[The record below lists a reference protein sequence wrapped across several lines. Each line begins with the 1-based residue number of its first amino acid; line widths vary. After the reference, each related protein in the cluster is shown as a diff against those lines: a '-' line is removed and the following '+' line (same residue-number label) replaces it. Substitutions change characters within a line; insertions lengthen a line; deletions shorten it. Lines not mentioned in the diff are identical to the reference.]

1 MTSFSRIFR
10 NQVLLLLTAAAM
22 AACTGSAGITAEIKD
37 AGESEIV
44 LRQQNI
50 NKFDILDTV
59 RTDAA
64 GRFRYKVKLEKGN
77 PDFIYIYRNDGKL
90 ASLLLQSG
98 DKVHVVADTAG
109 NYSVEGS
116 AESEKLRLVEKD
128 YADFSAKMDSLANE
142 LSEVGND
149 AAREAELSSEMAGC
163 YTGYYRKCV
172 KYVMSNSR
180 SLTVVPV
187 FYQTVAGSFYVFSQ
201 DTDALHFANVADSL
215 ALAYPDSKYVKA
227 LRAEAKRRSD
237 LLSLSIRLKNAPEQ
251 SYPDLDLPDVN
262 ARKVRLSEVGAKV
275 VLLHFWTS
283 ADAAQKMFNQD
294 VLKPLYKE
302 FHSKGLEIY
311 QVALDTDKAM
321 WARTVKDQ
329 NLEWINVCDG
339 LGSASSAIVLYN
351 LSTLPV
357 SFVISENE
365 LVEGTFNDAASLR
378 KLLRQLLK

>member
-77 PDFIYIYRNDGKL
+77 PDFIYIYRNDRKL

-163 YTGYYRKCV
+163 YTG
-172 KYVMSNSR
+172 
-180 SLTVVPV
+180 
-187 FYQTVAGSFYVFSQ
+187 
-201 DTDALHFANVADSL
+201 
-215 ALAYPDSKYVKA
+215 
-227 LRAEAKRRSD
+227 
-237 LLSLSIRLKNAPEQ
+237 
-251 SYPDLDLPDVN
+251 
-262 ARKVRLSEVGAKV
+262 
-275 VLLHFWTS
+275 
-283 ADAAQKMFNQD
+283 
-294 VLKPLYKE
+294 
-302 FHSKGLEIY
+302 
-311 QVALDTDKAM
+311 
-321 WARTVKDQ
+321 
-329 NLEWINVCDG
+329 
-339 LGSASSAIVLYN
+339 
-351 LSTLPV
+351 
-357 SFVISENE
+357 
-365 LVEGTFNDAASLR
+365 
-378 KLLRQLLK
+378 

>member
-77 PDFIYIYRNDGKL
+77 PDFIYIYRNDRKL

-116 AESEKLRLVEKD
+116 AESEKLRLVEKN

-227 LRAEAKRRSD
+227 LEQEAASRRKQLELRVRLQTAEE
-237 LLSLSIRLKNAPEQ
+237 IG
-251 SYPDLDLPDVN
+251 YPQLELPDVHGK
-262 ARKVRLSEVGAKV
+262 KVKISDLDAKA
-275 VLLHFWTS
+275 VLLYFWS
-283 ADAAQKMFNQD
+283 PDNALQKMANLD
-294 VLKPLYKE
+294 VLKKIYSDYKG
-302 FHSKGLEIY
+302 KGLEIY
-311 QVALDTDKAM
+311 QVAIAVDKPA
-321 WARTVKDQ
+321 WERIVTAQGLGWT
-329 NLEWINVCDG
+329 NVCDG
-339 LGSASSAIVLYN
+339 LGENSPVIGQYN
-351 LSTLPV
+351 LNRLPAYFLIV
-357 SFVISENE
+357 DGQLSDRAISDEK
-365 LVEGTFNDAASLR
+365 TLR
-378 KLLRQLLK
+378 KALDQVL

>member
-77 PDFIYIYRNDGKL
+77 PDFIYIYRNDRKL

-227 LRAEAKRRSD
+227 LEQEAASRRKQLELRVRLQTAEE
-237 LLSLSIRLKNAPEQ
+237 IG
-251 SYPDLDLPDVN
+251 YPQLELPDVHGK
-262 ARKVRLSEVGAKV
+262 KVKISDLDAKA
-275 VLLHFWTS
+275 VLLYFWS
-283 ADAAQKMFNQD
+283 PDNALQKMANLD
-294 VLKPLYKE
+294 VLKKIYSDYKG
-302 FHSKGLEIY
+302 KGLEIY
-311 QVALDTDKAM
+311 QVAIAVDKPA
-321 WARTVKDQ
+321 WERIVTAQGLGWT
-329 NLEWINVCDG
+329 NVCDG
-339 LGSASSAIVLYN
+339 LGENSPVIGQYN
-351 LSTLPV
+351 LNRLPAYFLIV
-357 SFVISENE
+357 DGQLSDRAISDEK
-365 LVEGTFNDAASLR
+365 TLR
-378 KLLRQLLK
+378 KALDQVL

>member
-77 PDFIYIYRNDGKL
+77 PDFIYIYRNDRKL

-227 LRAEAKRRSD
+227 LEQEAASRRKQLELRVRLQTAEE
-237 LLSLSIRLKNAPEQ
+237 IG
-251 SYPDLDLPDVN
+251 YPQLELPDVHGK
-262 ARKVRLSEVGAKV
+262 KVKISDLDAKA
-275 VLLHFWTS
+275 VLLYFWS
-283 ADAAQKMFNQD
+283 PDNALQKMANMD
-294 VLKPLYKE
+294 VLKKIYSDYKG
-302 FHSKGLEIY
+302 KGLEIY
-311 QVALDTDKAM
+311 QVAIAVDKPA
-321 WARTVKDQ
+321 WERIVTAQGLGWT
-329 NLEWINVCDG
+329 NVCDG
-339 LGSASSAIVLYN
+339 LGENSPVIGQYN
-351 LSTLPV
+351 LNRLPAYFLIV
-357 SFVISENE
+357 DGQLSDRAISDEK
-365 LVEGTFNDAASLR
+365 TLR
-378 KLLRQLLK
+378 KALDQVL

>member
-77 PDFIYIYRNDGKL
+77 PDFIYIYRNDRKL

-227 LRAEAKRRSD
+227 LEQEAASRRKQLELRVRLQTAEE
-237 LLSLSIRLKNAPEQ
+237 IG
-251 SYPDLDLPDVN
+251 YPQLELPDVHGK
-262 ARKVRLSEVGAKV
+262 KVKISDLDAKA
-275 VLLHFWTS
+275 VLLYFWS
-283 ADAAQKMFNQD
+283 PDNALQKMANLD
-294 VLKPLYKE
+294 VLKKIYSDYKG
-302 FHSKGLEIY
+302 KGLEIY
-311 QVALDTDKAM
+311 QVAIAVDKPA
-321 WARTVKDQ
+321 WERIVTAQGLGWT
-329 NLEWINVCDG
+329 NVCDG
-339 LGSASSAIVLYN
+339 LGENSPVIGQYN
-351 LSTLPV
+351 LNRLPAYFLIV
-357 SFVISENE
+357 DGQLSDRAISDEK
-365 LVEGTFNDAASLR
+365 TLR
-378 KLLRQLLK
+378 KALDQIL

>member
-77 PDFIYIYRNDGKL
+77 PDFIYIYRNDRNL

-227 LRAEAKRRSD
+227 LEQEAASRRKQLELRVRLQTAEE
-237 LLSLSIRLKNAPEQ
+237 IG
-251 SYPDLDLPDVN
+251 YPQLELPDVHGK
-262 ARKVRLSEVGAKV
+262 KVKISDLDAKA
-275 VLLHFWTS
+275 VLLYFWS
-283 ADAAQKMFNQD
+283 PDNALQKMANLD
-294 VLKPLYKE
+294 VLKKIYSDYKG
-302 FHSKGLEIY
+302 KGLEIY
-311 QVALDTDKAM
+311 QVAIAVDKPA
-321 WARTVKDQ
+321 WERIVTAQGLGWT
-329 NLEWINVCDG
+329 NVCDG
-339 LGSASSAIVLYN
+339 LGENSPVIGQYN
-351 LSTLPV
+351 LNRLPAYFLIV
-357 SFVISENE
+357 DGQLSDRAISDEK
-365 LVEGTFNDAASLR
+365 TLR
-378 KLLRQLLK
+378 KALDQVL

>member
-77 PDFIYIYRNDGKL
+77 PDFIYIYRNDRKL

-98 DKVHVVADTAG
+98 DKVHFVADTAG

-227 LRAEAKRRSD
+227 LEQEAASRRKQLELRVRLQTAEE
-237 LLSLSIRLKNAPEQ
+237 IG
-251 SYPDLDLPDVN
+251 YPQLELPDVHGK
-262 ARKVRLSEVGAKV
+262 KVKISDLDAKA
-275 VLLHFWTS
+275 VLLYFWS
-283 ADAAQKMFNQD
+283 PDNALQKMANLD
-294 VLKPLYKE
+294 VLKKIYSDYKG
-302 FHSKGLEIY
+302 KGLEIY
-311 QVALDTDKAM
+311 QVAIAVDKPA
-321 WARTVKDQ
+321 WERIVTAQGLGWT
-329 NLEWINVCDG
+329 NVCDG
-339 LGSASSAIVLYN
+339 LGENSPVIGQYN
-351 LSTLPV
+351 LNRLPAYFLIV
-357 SFVISENE
+357 DGQLSDRAISDEK
-365 LVEGTFNDAASLR
+365 TLR
-378 KLLRQLLK
+378 KALDQIL

>member
-77 PDFIYIYRNDGKL
+77 PDFIYIYRNDRKL

-149 AAREAELSSEMAGC
+149 AAREAELSSEMAGS

-227 LRAEAKRRSD
+227 LEQEAASRRKQLELRVRLQTAEE
-237 LLSLSIRLKNAPEQ
+237 IG
-251 SYPDLDLPDVN
+251 YPQLELPDVHGK
-262 ARKVRLSEVGAKV
+262 KVKISDLDAKA
-275 VLLHFWTS
+275 VLLYFWS
-283 ADAAQKMFNQD
+283 PDNALQKMANLD
-294 VLKPLYKE
+294 VLKKIYSDYKG
-302 FHSKGLEIY
+302 KGLEIY
-311 QVALDTDKAM
+311 QVAIAVDKPA
-321 WARTVKDQ
+321 WERIVTAQGLGWT
-329 NLEWINVCDG
+329 NVCDG
-339 LGSASSAIVLYN
+339 LGENSPVIGQYN
-351 LSTLPV
+351 LNRLPAYFLIV
-357 SFVISENE
+357 DGQLSDRAISDEK
-365 LVEGTFNDAASLR
+365 TLR
-378 KLLRQLLK
+378 KALDQVL

>member
-22 AACTGSAGITAEIKD
+22 AACTGSAGIMAEIKD

-77 PDFIYIYRNDGKL
+77 PDFIYIYRNDRKL

-227 LRAEAKRRSD
+227 LEQEAASRRKQLELRVRLQTAEE
-237 LLSLSIRLKNAPEQ
+237 IG
-251 SYPDLDLPDVN
+251 YPQLELPDVHGK
-262 ARKVRLSEVGAKV
+262 KVKISDLDAKA
-275 VLLHFWTS
+275 VLLYFWS
-283 ADAAQKMFNQD
+283 PDNALQKMANLD
-294 VLKPLYKE
+294 VLKKIYSDYKG
-302 FHSKGLEIY
+302 KGLEIY
-311 QVALDTDKAM
+311 QVAIAVDKPA
-321 WARTVKDQ
+321 WERIVTAQGLGWT
-329 NLEWINVCDG
+329 NVCDG
-339 LGSASSAIVLYN
+339 LGENSPVIGQYN
-351 LSTLPV
+351 LNRLPAYFLIV
-357 SFVISENE
+357 DGQLSDRAISDEK
-365 LVEGTFNDAASLR
+365 TLR
-378 KLLRQLLK
+378 KALDQIL

>member
-77 PDFIYIYRNDGKL
+77 PDFIYIYRNDRKL

-227 LRAEAKRRSD
+227 LEQEAASRRKQ
-237 LLSLSIRLKNAPEQ
+237 LELRVRLQTTEEIG
-251 SYPDLDLPDVN
+251 YPQLELPDVHGK
-262 ARKVRLSEVGAKV
+262 KVKISDLDAKA
-275 VLLHFWTS
+275 VLLYFWS
-283 ADAAQKMFNQD
+283 PDNALQKMANLD
-294 VLKPLYKE
+294 VLKKIYSDYKG
-302 FHSKGLEIY
+302 KGLEIY
-311 QVALDTDKAM
+311 QVAIAVDKPA
-321 WARTVKDQ
+321 WERIVTAQGLGWT
-329 NLEWINVCDG
+329 NVCDG
-339 LGSASSAIVLYN
+339 LGENSPVIGQYN
-351 LSTLPV
+351 LNRLPAYFLIV
-357 SFVISENE
+357 DGQLSDRAISDEK
-365 LVEGTFNDAASLR
+365 TLR
-378 KLLRQLLK
+378 KALDQVL

>member
-77 PDFIYIYRNDGKL
+77 PDFIYIYRNDRKL

-227 LRAEAKRRSD
+227 LEQEAASRRKQLELRVRLQTAEE
-237 LLSLSIRLKNAPEQ
+237 IG
-251 SYPDLDLPDVN
+251 YPQLELPDVHGK
-262 ARKVRLSEVGAKV
+262 KVKISDLDAKA
-275 VLLHFWTS
+275 VLLYFWS
-283 ADAAQKMFNQD
+283 PDNALQKMANLD
-294 VLKPLYKE
+294 VLKKIYSDYKG
-302 FHSKGLEIY
+302 KGLEIY
-311 QVALDTDKAM
+311 QVAIAVDKPA
-321 WARTVKDQ
+321 WERIITAQGLGWT
-329 NLEWINVCDG
+329 NVCDG
-339 LGSASSAIVLYN
+339 LGENSPVIGQYN
-351 LSTLPV
+351 LNRLPAYFLIV
-357 SFVISENE
+357 DGQLSDRAISDEK
-365 LVEGTFNDAASLR
+365 TLR
-378 KLLRQLLK
+378 KALDQVL

>member
-64 GRFRYKVKLEKGN
+64 GRFRYKVELEKGN
-77 PDFIYIYRNDGKL
+77 PDFIYIYRNDRKL

-227 LRAEAKRRSD
+227 LEQEAASRRKQLELRVRLQTAEE
-237 LLSLSIRLKNAPEQ
+237 IG
-251 SYPDLDLPDVN
+251 YPQLELPDVHGK
-262 ARKVRLSEVGAKV
+262 KVKISDLDAKA
-275 VLLHFWTS
+275 VLLYFWS
-283 ADAAQKMFNQD
+283 PDNALQKMANLD
-294 VLKPLYKE
+294 VLKKIYSDYKG
-302 FHSKGLEIY
+302 KGLEIY
-311 QVALDTDKAM
+311 QVAIAVDKPA
-321 WARTVKDQ
+321 WERIVTAQGLGWT
-329 NLEWINVCDG
+329 NVCDG
-339 LGSASSAIVLYN
+339 LGENSPVIGQYN
-351 LSTLPV
+351 LNRLPAYFLIV
-357 SFVISENE
+357 DGQLSDRAISDEK
-365 LVEGTFNDAASLR
+365 TLR
-378 KLLRQLLK
+378 KALDQVL

>member
-77 PDFIYIYRNDGKL
+77 PDFIYIYRNDRKL

-227 LRAEAKRRSD
+227 LEQEAASRRKQLELRVRLQSAEE
-237 LLSLSIRLKNAPEQ
+237 IG
-251 SYPDLDLPDVN
+251 YPQLELPDVHGK
-262 ARKVRLSEVGAKV
+262 KVKISDLDAKA
-275 VLLHFWTS
+275 VLLYFWS
-283 ADAAQKMFNQD
+283 PDNALQKMANLD
-294 VLKPLYKE
+294 VLKKIYSDYKG
-302 FHSKGLEIY
+302 KGLEIY
-311 QVALDTDKAM
+311 QVAIAVDKPA
-321 WARTVKDQ
+321 WERIVTAQGLGWT
-329 NLEWINVCDG
+329 NVCDG
-339 LGSASSAIVLYN
+339 LGENSPVIGQYN
-351 LSTLPV
+351 LNRLPAYFLIV
-357 SFVISENE
+357 DGQLSDRAISDEK
-365 LVEGTFNDAASLR
+365 TLR
-378 KLLRQLLK
+378 KALDQIL

>member
-77 PDFIYIYRNDGKL
+77 PDFIYIYRNDRKL

-128 YADFSAKMDSLANE
+128 YVDFSSKMDSLANE
-142 LSEVGND
+142 LSEVEND

-215 ALAYPDSKYVKA
+215 ALVYPDSKYVKA
-227 LRAEAKRRSD
+227 LEQEAASRRKQLELRVRLQTAEE
-237 LLSLSIRLKNAPEQ
+237 IG
-251 SYPDLDLPDVN
+251 YPQLELPDVHGK
-262 ARKVRLSEVGAKV
+262 KVKISDLDAKA
-275 VLLHFWTS
+275 VLLYFWS
-283 ADAAQKMFNQD
+283 PDNALQKMANLD
-294 VLKPLYKE
+294 VLKKIYSDYKG
-302 FHSKGLEIY
+302 KGLEIY
-311 QVALDTDKAM
+311 QVAIAVDKPA
-321 WARTVKDQ
+321 WERIVTAQGLGWT
-329 NLEWINVCDG
+329 NVCDG
-339 LGSASSAIVLYN
+339 LGENSPVIGQYN
-351 LSTLPV
+351 LNRLPAYFLIV
-357 SFVISENE
+357 DGQLSDRAISDEKM
-365 LVEGTFNDAASLR
+365 LR
-378 KLLRQLLK
+378 KALDQVL

>member
-37 AGESEIV
+37 AGESQIV

-77 PDFIYIYRNDGKL
+77 PDFIYIYRNDRKL

-227 LRAEAKRRSD
+227 LEQEAASRRKQLELRVRLQTAEE
-237 LLSLSIRLKNAPEQ
+237 IG
-251 SYPDLDLPDVN
+251 YPQLELPDVHGK
-262 ARKVRLSEVGAKV
+262 KVKISDLDAKA
-275 VLLHFWTS
+275 VLLYFWS
-283 ADAAQKMFNQD
+283 PDNALQKMANLD
-294 VLKPLYKE
+294 VLKKIYSDYKG
-302 FHSKGLEIY
+302 KGLEIY
-311 QVALDTDKAM
+311 QVAIAVDKPA
-321 WARTVKDQ
+321 WERIVTAQGLGWT
-329 NLEWINVCDG
+329 NVCDG
-339 LGSASSAIVLYN
+339 LGENSPVIGQYN
-351 LSTLPV
+351 LNRLPAYFLIV
-357 SFVISENE
+357 DGQLSDRAISDEK
-365 LVEGTFNDAASLR
+365 TLR
-378 KLLRQLLK
+378 KALDQVL

>member
-77 PDFIYIYRNDGKL
+77 PDFIYIYRNDRKL

-142 LSEVGND
+142 LSEVEND

-227 LRAEAKRRSD
+227 LEQEAASRRKQLELRVRLQTAEE
-237 LLSLSIRLKNAPEQ
+237 IG
-251 SYPDLDLPDVN
+251 YPQLELPDVHGK
-262 ARKVRLSEVGAKV
+262 KVKISDLDAKA
-275 VLLHFWTS
+275 VLLYFWS
-283 ADAAQKMFNQD
+283 PDNALQKMANLD
-294 VLKPLYKE
+294 VLKKIYSDYKG
-302 FHSKGLEIY
+302 KGLEIY
-311 QVALDTDKAM
+311 QVAIAVDKPA
-321 WARTVKDQ
+321 WERIVTAQGLGWT
-329 NLEWINVCDG
+329 NVCDG
-339 LGSASSAIVLYN
+339 LGENSPVIGQYN
-351 LSTLPV
+351 LNRLPAYFLIV
-357 SFVISENE
+357 DGQLSDRAISDEK
-365 LVEGTFNDAASLR
+365 TLR
-378 KLLRQLLK
+378 KALDQVL